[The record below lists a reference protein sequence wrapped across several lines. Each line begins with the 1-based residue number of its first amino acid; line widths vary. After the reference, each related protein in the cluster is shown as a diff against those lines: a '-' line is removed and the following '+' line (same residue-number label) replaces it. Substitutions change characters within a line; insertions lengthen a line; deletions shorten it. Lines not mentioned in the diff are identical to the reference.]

1 MLSKNRKLTIWSYN
15 IESLLVTGKL
25 AELLY
30 MMSKE
35 NVLIAG
41 LTEARCR
48 DTGVYNN
55 GDYIILQSGNTVDR
69 YAGVVFVVH
78 KSLEWCIQS
87 FTPRSP
93 RLATLT
99 LKTTGGAITLVLV
112 YLPYE
117 NVTAENMDLRVT
129 TFEEYSAALVEGRRK
144 GPVVAL
150 GDHNTS
156 VRYRIEGEQWLGR
169 FLYGPRRD
177 TVYADA
183 DAA

>member
-1 MLSKNRKLTIWSYN
+1 
-15 IESLLVTGKL
+15 
-25 AELLY
+25 

-48 DTGVYNN
+48 DTGVYNS
-55 GDYIILQSGNTVDR
+55 GDYIILQSGNTTDR

-78 KSLEWCIQS
+78 KSLEGCIQS

-93 RLATLT
+93 RVATLT

-129 TFEEYSAALVEGRRK
+129 TFEEYSAALVEARRQ
-144 GPVVAL
+144 GPVVA
-150 GDHNTS
+150 
-156 VRYRIEGEQWLGR
+156 
-169 FLYGPRRD
+169 
-177 TVYADA
+177 
-183 DAA
+183 

>member
-1 MLSKNRKLTIWSYN
+1 
-15 IESLLVTGKL
+15 
-25 AELLY
+25 
-30 MMSKE
+30 MMSTE

-48 DTGVYNN
+48 DTGAYNI
-55 GDYIILQSGNTVDR
+55 GDYIILQSGNATGR

-78 KSLEWCIQS
+78 KSLEVCIQS

-99 LKTTGGAITLVLV
+99 LKTTGGAITLVVV

-129 TFEEYSAALVEGRRK
+129 TFEEYSAALVEARRQ

-156 VRYRIEGEQWLGR
+156 GRYRIEGEQWLGR

-183 DAA
+183 DAARRGESIFVDIPNRELLADM